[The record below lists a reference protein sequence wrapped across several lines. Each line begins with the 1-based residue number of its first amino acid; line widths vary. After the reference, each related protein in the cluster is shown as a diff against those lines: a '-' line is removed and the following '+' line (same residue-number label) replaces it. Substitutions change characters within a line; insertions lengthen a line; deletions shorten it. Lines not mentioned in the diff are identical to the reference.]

1 MKASNAYQ
9 YFWAVAIILGFLACI
24 EFVSD
29 NNSIFDVNV
38 DDTYY
43 AIAHTHIYT
52 ILAITYFTL
61 GLIYRLAGTLL
72 GKKLTALHTIIT
84 VGSFIAYFIL
94 WAITIAMYDP
104 ENIFDKSMEI
114 FNMGVVLL
122 FLLVTVIQLLLPINV
137 IIGLVKRNK

>member
-29 NNSIFDVNV
+29 NNSIFDVNI

-43 AIAHTHIYT
+43 VIAHTHIYT

-61 GLIYRLAGTLL
+61 GLVYRLAGAFL
-72 GKKLTALHTIIT
+72 GKKLTALHTTIT

-94 WAITIAMYDP
+94 WAVTIAMYDP
-104 ENIFDKSMEI
+104 ENIFDRSMEI

-122 FLLVTVIQLLLPINV
+122 FLLVTAIQLLLPINV
-137 IIGLVKRNK
+137 IIGLVKRNR